1 MIEEVDE
8 QDDNLTI
15 SNKNS
20 MVEAGSDPKKK
31 ETLGGEDEEEKD
43 FDFEVPDRLK
53 PTERDGTTMKKK
65 KSEVVDVLA

>member
-1 MIEEVDE
+1 M
-8 QDDNLTI
+8 TI

-20 MVEAGSDPKKK
+20 MVEAGSDPKKR
-31 ETLGGEDEEEKD
+31 ENEGEEWEEEKD

-65 KSEVVDVLA
+65 KNEVVDVLA